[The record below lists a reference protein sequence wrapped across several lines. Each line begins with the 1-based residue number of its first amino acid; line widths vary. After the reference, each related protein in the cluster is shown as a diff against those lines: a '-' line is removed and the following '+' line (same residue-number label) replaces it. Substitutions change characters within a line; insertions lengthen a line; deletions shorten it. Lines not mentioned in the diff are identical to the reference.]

1 MKIGHR
7 TRSRFAIIGLGV
19 LAAGALA
26 LPAPAGAQGV
36 LDANCPP
43 PHDALF
49 HDPGQVNPRMAETFT
64 VVNSGLLTYARAYVS
79 TMGTPADWLVQINS
93 VDGSGTPTN
102 NVLAAKTV
110 ANSSVP
116 PGNAP
121 VEAYFPNP
129 LTVTAGQTLAVVVSR
144 PGSDDVW
151 VLERMM
157 SPCPPPT
164 GNLFVS
170 HSQTGAFLSLGG
182 ADMVFAVYVGVPAT
196 APADDDVA
204 PETTITKGPKKKT
217 RKRTATFEFS
227 SSEAGSTFQC
237 KLDGVGGFE
246 SCGSPHEINVK
257 KGKHNFAVRAIVAT
271 PAAGFVDETPAT
283 FDWKVKKK
291 RKK

>member
-1 MKIGHR
+1 MPVIARLTAG
-7 TRSRFAIIGLGV
+7 AV
-19 LAAGALA
+19 LAAL
-26 LPAPAGAQGV
+26 LMPASAAAQTGV

-43 PHDALF
+43 PKDALF

-64 VVNSGLLTYARAYVS
+64 VINSGELNLARAYIN

-93 VDGSGTPTN
+93 VDGSGAPTN
-102 NVLAAKTV
+102 NVLAQTTV

-116 PGNAP
+116 PGESLLEGNFA
-121 VEAYFPNP
+121 NP
-129 LTVTAGQTLAVVVSR
+129 LTVTAGETLALVVSR
-144 PGSDDVW
+144 PGSDDIW
-151 VLERMM
+151 IGERMT

-170 HSQTGAFLSLGG
+170 HSQTGSFLSLPG
-182 ADMVFAVYVGVPAT
+182 ADMVFAIFVKIPPPP
-196 APADDDVA
+196 APADDNVA

-217 RKRTATFEFS
+217 RKKTATFEFS

-246 SCGSPHEINVK
+246 SCDSPHEIKVK

-291 RKK
+291 KRK